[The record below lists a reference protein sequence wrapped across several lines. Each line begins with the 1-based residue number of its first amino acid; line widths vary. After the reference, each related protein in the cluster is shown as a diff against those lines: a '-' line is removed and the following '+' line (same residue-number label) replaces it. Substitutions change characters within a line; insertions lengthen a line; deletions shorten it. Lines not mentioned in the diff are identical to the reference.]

1 MPRHRRTPPPGPI
14 PDPLLSWGLLLLLGS
29 AVLGAL
35 SFLLGGLP
43 PFRALGAAVRQLLW
57 VTAWLGMALVALHVL
72 QRLLGQRQESPK
84 PIKPDLSLVRSP
96 ADPVPTDA
104 IWRNGTDWGRHGQT
118 DATAMADHPVTQAR
132 WSADV
137 FARIEW
143 RRFEAVVE
151 ALFTQAGFQTR
162 SQSHGADGGVD
173 IWLYSRHA
181 EGPKPGPVSVVQC
194 KHWQGRAVGVK
205 ELREFLGVMTAH
217 RLARGT
223 YATSSRFTAEAESF
237 AKANRIH
244 TLDGQGLLKLIDQ
257 RSTEEQARLLAIA
270 FEGEYWR
277 PTCASCGI
285 KLVERKPRN
294 GGRPFWG
301 CRNYPRCKST
311 LPMRS
316 TA

>member
-1 MPRHRRTPPPGPI
+1 MPRHRRTPPPGPL

-43 PFRALGAAVRQLLW
+43 PLRALGAALRQLLW
-57 VTAWLGMALVALHVL
+57 VTAWLGLALIALHVL
-72 QRLLGQRQESPK
+72 QRLLGQRQQQPNRAQVDPPLAGSHG
-84 PIKPDLSLVRSP
+84 DSAA
-96 ADPVPTDA
+96 ADAV
-104 IWRNGTDWGRHGQT
+104 WHGGTDWGRQGQT
-118 DATAMADHPVTQAR
+118 DPPSSPDHPPTQAR
-132 WSADV
+132 WNADV
-137 FARIEW
+137 FAQIEW
-143 RRFEAVVE
+143 RRFEAVVD
-151 ALFTQAGFQTR
+151 ALFAQAGFQTR

-173 IWLYSRHA
+173 IWLHSRHA
-181 EGPKPGPVSVVQC
+181 EGPVSVVQC
-194 KHWQGRAVGVK
+194 KHWQGRPVGVK

-217 RLARGT
+217 RLERGT
-223 YATSSRFTAEAESF
+223 YATSSRFTAEAQSF
-237 AKANRIH
+237 ARANRIH
-244 TLDGQGLLKLIDQ
+244 TLDGQGLLKLIAQ
-257 RSTEEQARLLAIA
+257 RSAEEQSRLLAIA

>member
-1 MPRHRRTPPPGPI
+1 MPRHRRSPPPRPI

-35 SFLLGGLP
+35 SLLLGGLP
-43 PFRALGAAVRQLLW
+43 PLKALGAALRQLLW
-57 VTAWLGMALVALHVL
+57 VTAWLGLALIALHVL
-72 QRLLGQRQESPK
+72 QRLLGQRQEPPTPVKVDPPLAGSNGEPA
-84 PIKPDLSLVRSP
+84 P
-96 ADPVPTDA
+96 ADAV
-104 IWRNGTDWGRHGQT
+104 WRMGSDWGRQAPT
-118 DATAMADHPVTQAR
+118 NTAATPDRQSAPTR
-132 WSADV
+132 WGEDV

-173 IWLYSRHA
+173 IWLHSRHA
-181 EGPKPGPVSVVQC
+181 EGPVSVVQC
-194 KHWQGRAVGVK
+194 KHWQGRPVGVK
-205 ELREFLGVMTAH
+205 ELREFLGVMTVH
-217 RLARGT
+217 RLERGT
-223 YATSSRFTAEAESF
+223 YATSSRFTAEAQSF
-237 AKANRIH
+237 ARANRIH
-244 TLDGQGLLKLIDQ
+244 TLDGQGLLKLIAQ
-257 RSTEEQARLLAIA
+257 RSAEEQNRLLTIA

-316 TA
+316 TT

>member
-1 MPRHRRTPPPGPI
+1 MSRHRRPPPPGPV

-43 PFRALGAAVRQLLW
+43 PLRALGAAVRQLLW
-57 VTAWLGMALVALHVL
+57 VTAWLGLALVALHAL
-72 QRLLGQRQESPK
+72 QRLLGQRQEPPK
-84 PIKPDLSLVRSP
+84 PIKPDLSVVGGHADPAP
-96 ADPVPTDA
+96 ADAV
-104 IWRNGTDWGRHGQT
+104 WRNRTNWGRHEPT
-118 DATAMADHPVTQAR
+118 APAATPNNPVVPAR

-151 ALFTQAGFQTR
+151 ALFAQAGFQTR

-173 IWLYSRHA
+173 IWLHSRHA
-181 EGPKPGPVSVVQC
+181 EGPVSVVQC
-194 KHWQGRAVGVK
+194 KHWQGRPVGVK

-217 RLARGT
+217 RLERGT
-223 YATSSRFTAEAESF
+223 YATSSRFTEEAQGF
-237 AKANRIH
+237 ARANRIH

-257 RSTEEQARLLAIA
+257 RSTEEQARLLVIA

-285 KLVERKPRN
+285 KLVERKPRS

-316 TA
+316 G

>member
-1 MPRHRRTPPPGPI
+1 M
-14 PDPLLSWGLLLLLGS
+14 SWGLLLLLGS

-43 PFRALGAAVRQLLW
+43 PLRALGAVVRQLLW

-72 QRLLGQRQESPK
+72 QRLLGPRQEPPK
-84 PIKPDLSLVRSP
+84 PIKV
-96 ADPVPTDA
+96 DPPVA
-104 IWRNGTDWGRHGQT
+104 GSHG
-118 DATAMADHPVTQAR
+118 DPEPAR

-173 IWLYSRHA
+173 IWLHSRHA
-181 EGPKPGPVSVVQC
+181 EGPVSVVQC
-194 KHWQGRAVGVK
+194 KHWQGRPVGVK

-217 RLARGT
+217 RLERGT
-223 YATSSRFTAEAESF
+223 YATSSRFTAEAQSF
-237 AKANRIH
+237 AQANRIH

-257 RSTEEQARLLAIA
+257 RSAEEQSRLLAIA

-301 CRNYPRCKST
+301 CSNYPRCKST